1 LDEIR
6 LPPLVHEV
14 APRPA
19 LDIGD
24 ALRVVDVAKNLSDG
38 HGQRVR
44 PAVHVVRL
52 AKDLDHGGRRAGVV
66 VEVVGLAR
74 CRRLGEVLAADVP
87 EELVDRL
94 RELLVRALE
103 EDELLALFVVGVLLG
118 DVVDAALGR
127 REGLVGIR
135 APHIEEF
142 DVPVAAAVLAEGGVD
157 VRGLADLDVHD
168 LQARV
173 LQMRNPDRVDHFFH
187 RQVLCEWSLEV
198 FPEV

>member
-1 LDEIR
+1 
-6 LPPLVHEV
+6 V
-14 APRPA
+14 
-19 LDIGD
+19 
-24 ALRVVDVAKNLSDG
+24 VVDVAKNLCDSYY
-38 HGQRVR
+38 QCVCSRVDIVGFPENLDHR
-44 PAVHVVRL
+44 RCCSSVVVDLVRL
-52 AKDLDHGGRRAGVV
+52 VRRRVPD
-66 VEVVGLAR
+66 
-74 CRRLGEVLAADVP
+74 EVLTADILQ
-87 EELVDRL
+87 ELVHRL
-94 RELLVRALE
+94 RKTLVRALE
-103 EDELLALFVVGVLLG
+103 EDKLLALFAVRVALS
-118 DVVDAALGR
+118 DVVNATLGR